1 MFEERIFPP
10 AFIKIVPS
18 ESDGEPA
25 SGEIGTTIYLRS
37 AVSSD
42 ESFLYRTFA
51 GTRSDEMALTGW
63 SAEQQESFLRM
74 QFEAQRKSYLA
85 QLPNAEYWII
95 SCEEAEAGRLILNR
109 TESTIHIVDI
119 ALIPEFRKRR
129 IGSALMKT
137 IMKEASQSA
146 RAVTLHVERF
156 NPALQWYERLGFS
169 VVSSG
174 PIYLE
179 MIWRAVSESARIA
192 PSDTDCGVA
201 YVYSSD

>member
-95 SCEEAEAGRLILNR
+95 SCEEAEAGR
-109 TESTIHIVDI
+109 
-119 ALIPEFRKRR
+119 
-129 IGSALMKT
+129 
-137 IMKEASQSA
+137 
-146 RAVTLHVERF
+146 
-156 NPALQWYERLGFS
+156 
-169 VVSSG
+169 
-174 PIYLE
+174 
-179 MIWRAVSESARIA
+179 
-192 PSDTDCGVA
+192 
-201 YVYSSD
+201 